1 MQQITDSEFQREV
14 EALKSHRRMSVN
26 RPIHDPDLPEIAAS
40 NHVNHESDHSI
51 HSTNSSGSLHSS
63 STSRDWSTDGGV
75 MLRDDGPSSL
85 TGSLARRSSSNPRSL
100 FTARRRG
107 AAAEE
112 GQGSDRDGQSNVTA
126 STDDV
131 PLTEP
136 LDPSHLFW
144 VPASM
149 HPEISPSDFRRFLH
163 DHASRAVREQQEGG
177 KPPFD
182 EQSDVNNDQQSSYSS
197 SIPSNVSPVSSV
209 EALKKRSTS
218 IARRGSTLRRQYRP
232 EMDDESDSS
241 SSSNVN
247 RNRRTLSQRQN
258 YQSNVPEL
266 SIDDLQKLERLAEEA
281 SRSSDPSELRS
292 VLRRTMSLN
301 VAPSALDQVDAV
313 PSENEQDSPLIVPR
327 PGQILRRAAR
337 TKIRKSS
344 FSNEGANIG
353 SRRRRGTG
361 NQSVQET
368 LSDREGSTNAA
379 GVSEE
384 VRKRESEISEP
395 SDESAISPFKA
406 RSDGVTDSIVDVY
419 SRDSFLSDDTQRT
432 SVTSLAESI
441 GSGQSSNEGS
451 ILPVESVM
459 DDPTTP
465 TQSHITDGFATTHT
479 DKFNN
484 SYFGIGKDSNDV
496 ERSQAKGSA
505 PSSSSEKPAIKP
517 IAVQHVPPV
526 PAFEKSRSAPLPPSS
541 SSLQQQKA
549 KEQTREINETNQ
561 TGNVQAQPQPST
573 PASYQQPPFNQK
585 LVKSDTMPIL
595 GSMQSAPSVSKPAK
609 EKKSGFGLHWLS
621 NWTKDDDGEK
631 MSKKEKKGRKE
642 RERERE
648 AQENAAMTHPSQ
660 QASFS
665 NNHEKDPSASSSFL
679 GSLFGKKKGNEDSN
693 KNEYG
698 SQMYSAA
705 TGMHN
710 PSTGSLLDMY
720 GKPMVEQGYYTRYP
734 IHIERAVYRLSHIK
748 LANPRR
754 PLYEQ
759 VLISNLMFWYLS
771 VINRTQQQQQQLQQ
785 QQQQQT
791 QQVHAHAEQQVVDE
805 DTLQRVAIGNG
816 NLLSTQEENDLR
828 ITETESRSELESSMS
843 NTSMGD
849 QAQTQSDHLK
859 RDIKDS
865 QPISLP
871 LDLHSGIGTL
881 NIDEGE
887 GRQNVTG
894 KTNNIVKDLFGNTKN
909 YSSHQEDTGAYVGEP
924 DSYHS
929 GNQNLTN
936 SNNLNGN
943 GKGGHIGKGR
953 TSGPANAVVSTQR
966 GSSTPSTNSNPT
978 SKTKRGGLVKPNRAP
993 PGTRSAERAIPAAA
1007 YGAQHRQIAS
1017 EMLVANASNKE
1028 VPSTSQSSSSNRY
1041 QANERIDRH
1050 SPPSGLVRMSGG
1062 GRSTSGS
1069 HSSVRDNESAWMGGS
1084 SGGTDSSVGNE
1095 IDLQAHNHHQED
1107 RKSDPMSDRL
1117 QQQRQMNLSSESDT
1131 FGGRKLGNRLSE
1143 PARGGDHGQFYEN
1156 NQQERDHPTSK
1167 YTSRSGIEHTSDQ
1180 ELLLSNGVPTGRE
1193 ASAMLD
1199 AARLSQSRRR

>member
-1 MQQITDSEFQREV
+1 MMQKITDSEFQREV
-14 EALKSHRRMSVN
+14 EALKSHRRISVN
-26 RPIHDPDLPEIAAS
+26 RPIHDPDLPELTAANRS
-40 NHVNHESDHSI
+40 THDSDYSLHSA
-51 HSTNSSGSLHSS
+51 NSSGSLHSS
-63 STSRDWSTDGGV
+63 SNSRDWTSDGGV

-112 GQGSDRDGQSNVTA
+112 GQVPTRDNQSNVNA

-177 KPPFD
+177 KLSVD
-182 EQSDVNNDQQSSYSS
+182 EQSNLSKDQQTPYPSSL
-197 SIPSNVSPVSSV
+197 PSNASPVSSV

-232 EMDDESDSS
+232 EMDDGIDSS
-241 SSSNVN
+241 STSNVE
-247 RNRRTLSQRQN
+247 RNKRTLSQRQS

-313 PSENEQDSPLIVPR
+313 PPENEQDSPLIVPR

-344 FSNEGANIG
+344 FSNEGANAG
-353 SRRRRGTG
+353 SRRRRGPG
-361 NQSVQET
+361 SQSVQEP
-368 LSDREGSTNAA
+368 LSDREGSTNTA
-379 GVSEE
+379 GVTEE
-384 VRKRESEISEP
+384 GSKRESDISEP
-395 SDESAISPFKA
+395 SDESANPSFKA
-406 RSDGVTDSIVDVY
+406 RSEGVTDSILDVY

-441 GSGQSSNEGS
+441 GSGQSSNERLAIS
-451 ILPVESVM
+451 DAN

-465 TQSHITDGFATTHT
+465 TQSHMTDGFVQAQTET
-479 DKFNN
+479 FNN
-484 SYFGIGKDSNDV
+484 GYFGNDQGQRPALSREPSNETSTND
-496 ERSQAKGSA
+496 RS
-505 PSSSSEKPAIKP
+505 AIKP
-517 IAVQHVPPV
+517 IAVQHVSPV
-526 PAFEKSRSAPLPPSS
+526 PAFEKTRSAPLPPST

-549 KEQTREINETNQ
+549 KDQIIESN
-561 TGNVQAQPQPST
+561 QAQSGT
-573 PASYQQPPFNQK
+573 PASYQQPPLNQK

-595 GSMQSAPSVSKPAK
+595 GSMQSAPPIGKPTK
-609 EKKSGFGLHWLS
+609 EKKSSFGLHWLS

-631 MSKKEKKGRKE
+631 MSKKEKKERKE
-642 RERERE
+642 RGRERE
-648 AQENAAMTHPSQ
+648 AQENATMTHPSQ
-660 QASFS
+660 QTS
-665 NNHEKDPSASSSFL
+665 NHHEKDGSTSSSFL
-679 GSLFGKKKGNEDSN
+679 GNLFGKKKGHEDSS

-698 SQMYSAA
+698 SHMYNAA
-705 TGMHN
+705 SGMHN

-720 GKPMVEQGYYTRYP
+720 GKPMMEQGYYTRYP

-791 QQVHAHAEQQVVDE
+791 LSRAEQQGPE
-805 DTLQRVAIGNG
+805 DDMSQRANTGG
-816 NLLSTQEENDLR
+816 GDLYSTPEEN
-828 ITETESRSELESSMS
+828 ESRLPEAESRLELDN
-843 NTSMGD
+843 NTSHITVGD
-849 QAQTQSDHLK
+849 QIQPDHLK
-859 RDIKDS
+859 REAKDS
-865 QPISLP
+865 PAISLP
-871 LDLHSGIGTL
+871 LDLSTL
-881 NIDEGE
+881 NLDDAE
-887 GRQNVTG
+887 GRQNSTAR
-894 KTNNIVKDLFGNTKN
+894 TNSIVKELFGSTKN
-909 YSSHQEDTGAYVGEP
+909 SSSHQEDNGVYGGES

-929 GNQNLTN
+929 GNQSLPN
-936 SNNLNGN
+936 SSSLNGN
-943 GKGGHIGKGR
+943 GKGGLISGKGR
-953 TSGPANAVVSTQR
+953 TSGQPNASVNTQK
-966 GSSTPSTNSNPT
+966 GSSIPNTNPN

-1007 YGAQHRQIAS
+1007 YGAQHRQISS
-1017 EMLVANASNKE
+1017 EMLVASASNKDIS
-1028 VPSTSQSSSSNRY
+1028 STGQSSSSNRY
-1041 QANERIDRH
+1041 SSNERFDRQ
-1050 SPPSGLVRMSGG
+1050 SPPSGPVRLGGG
-1062 GRSTSGS
+1062 GRSVSSG
-1069 HSSVRDNESAWMGGS
+1069 HSSVRDNEYAWMGGS
-1084 SGGTDSSVGNE
+1084 SGGGEAGMGNE
-1095 IDLQAHNHHQED
+1095 MDSPGLNQED
-1107 RKSDPMSDRL
+1107 RKSDPMSDHS
-1117 QQQRQMNLSSESDT
+1117 QRQMHLSSESDS
-1131 FGGRKLGNRLSE
+1131 FGGGRKLGNRLSE
-1143 PARGGDHGQFYEN
+1143 PARGGDHGSYFDN
-1156 NQQERDHPTSK
+1156 NQQERDHLYSN
-1167 YTSRSGIEHTSDQ
+1167 RDQ
-1180 ELLLSNGVPTGRE
+1180 DLLLSNGVATGRE